1 LSQFCPTQEQRWHRS
16 DNNENAGRQ
25 EFVGKATQSS
35 QKALTPAKFAEY
47 RDQRLKRVVP
57 GTVVR
62 ELAYFSS
69 IINHGRREWG
79 IHANNPVALVRKPT
93 QLKGR
98 DRVLSPAEREKLLI
112 ELLALRWGAS
122 TLTAEQRPCT

>member
-1 LSQFCPTQEQRWHRS
+1 MASFRQQGKRWQARVRRQGYPVITKSFDPGQIRRVSRS
-16 DNNENAGRQ
+16 AFKKGR
-25 EFVGKATQSS
+25 S
-35 QKALTPAKFAEY
+35 
-47 RDQRLKRVVP
+47 

-69 IINHGRREWG
+69 IINHGRRERS

-98 DRVLSPAEREKLLI
+98 DRALSPAEREKLLI
-112 ELLALRWGAS
+112 ELQPTGRRNVWMPSVVILALGGH
-122 TLTAEQRPCT
+122 QP

>member
-1 LSQFCPTQEQRWHRS
+1 
-16 DNNENAGRQ
+16 
-25 EFVGKATQSS
+25 
-35 QKALTPAKFAEY
+35 LTPAKFAEY
-47 RDQRLKRVVP
+47 RDQRLKEVAP
-57 GTVVR
+57 GTVIR